1 MPAPTD
7 PANPNAISDHI
18 ETHDI
23 GKHIA
28 VREAVGVFDNQTA
41 LQAAIDELMLA
52 GFQQF
57 ELGLLDHEG
66 APDAAPHHLAD
77 DPAVPRK
84 TYVAPES
91 VGDAQG
97 GLIAGFALLPAM
109 GAAAATAGAGA
120 AIAATAAVTAATGG
134 VGALVGGAL
143 AYAITR
149 NRDKGIAAQED
160 SGGLLLWVRVRSPE
174 HEQQALDI
182 LARNA
187 AHHVHAHD

>member
-1 MPAPTD
+1 MQNPIEIAPQTQT
-7 PANPNAISDHI
+7 SDAVDH
-18 ETHDI
+18 HDI

-28 VREAVGVFDNQTA
+28 VREAVGIFDDQTS

-57 ELGLLDHEG
+57 ELGLLDHET
-66 APDAAPHHLAD
+66 APDAQPHHLAD
-77 DPAVPRK
+77 NPATPRK
-84 TYVAPES
+84 PYVAPES

-109 GAAAATAGAGA
+109 GAAAVTAGAGA
-120 AIAATAAVTAATGG
+120 AIVATAAVTAATGG

-143 AYAITR
+143 AYAMTR

-160 SGGLLLWVRVRSPE
+160 AGGLLLWVRVRSAE
-174 HEQQALDI
+174 HERQALDI
-182 LARNA
+182 LTRNA

>member
-1 MPAPTD
+1 MPTSTD
-7 PANPNAISDHI
+7 ATPQSPVSGTIDH
-18 ETHDI
+18 HDI
-23 GKHIA
+23 GKHIP
-28 VREAVGVFDNQTA
+28 VREAVGIFDDQTS

-57 ELGLLDHEG
+57 ELGLLDHETVD
-66 APDAAPHHLAD
+66 DARPHHLAD
-77 DPAVPRK
+77 DPATPRK
-84 TYVAPES
+84 PYVAPES

-109 GAAAATAGAGA
+109 GAAAVTAGTGA

-134 VGALVGGAL
+134 VGALIGGAL
-143 AYAITR
+143 AYAMTR

-160 SGGLLLWVRVRSPE
+160 AGGLLLWVRVRSAE
-174 HEQQALDI
+174 HERQALDI
-182 LARNA
+182 LTRNA